1 MPKTD
6 IDYSNTIIYKITCKD
21 HEIKDVYVGHTTN
34 FVQRKHAHKQCC
46 NNPKSSDCML
56 YKTIRE
62 KGGWSNW
69 KMEIINFF
77 NCHDHYEARKK
88 EQEYFIS
95 LNANL
100 NSIEPMPKPKAK
112 PDQQII
118 ECATL
123 ALSDKMVTENLPKNA
138 VKYSCDLCDFKCCKL
153 SNWKSHI
160 TTNKHKTVTNSDSL
174 VTENATPY
182 ICNKCSKVYCSRNG
196 LWVHSKKCNKSEE
209 NAAYDQEPDTSLIM
223 QLIKQ
228 NQEIQKQN
236 QEMQK
241 QILDIC
247 KNGLVNN
254 SVTQVNSHNKTFN
267 LQVFLN
273 EDCKDAM
280 NITDFVNSI
289 QLQLS
294 DLEHVGQVGYVE
306 GISNIIIKNLKALDV
321 TKRPVHCTDPKRETI
336 YIKDGDVWEKDE
348 DDNKKLRKMIRSVA
362 FRNCKNTRL
371 FKEKYPECMDG
382 DSKYSDI
389 YNKIIIE
396 VMGGDPKSNDI
407 EKQNKIMKNIAKV
420 MTIDKST
427 FS

>member
-1 MPKTD
+1 MATDFTPFTPITPK
-6 IDYSNTIIYKITCKD
+6 IFVCEICTIS
-21 HEIKDVYVGHTTN
+21 
-34 FVQRKHAHKQCC
+34 C
-46 NNPKSSDCML
+46 NKKSDWN
-56 YKTIRE
+56 R
-62 KGGWSNW
+62 
-69 KMEIINFF
+69 
-77 NCHDHYEARKK
+77 
-88 EQEYFIS
+88 
-95 LNANL
+95 
-100 NSIEPMPKPKAK
+100 
-112 PDQQII
+112 
-118 ECATL
+118 
-123 ALSDKMVTENLPKNA
+123 
-138 VKYSCDLCDFKCCKL
+138 
-153 SNWKSHI
+153 HI
-160 TTNKHKTVTNSDSL
+160 QTNKHIINQKGGFGNIL
-174 VTENATPY
+174 ATPATPF
-182 ICNKCSKVYCSRNG
+182 ICECGKKYTDRTG
-196 LWVHSKKCNKSEE
+196 LWKHKKKCCIG
-209 NAAYDQEPDTSLIM
+209 AVITIPTEPDPEPEQLNNNDLITY
-223 QLIKQ
+223 LINENKDLK
-228 NQEIQKQN
+228 NMIMEV
-236 QEMQK
+236 
-241 QILDIC
+241 C
-247 KNGLVNN
+247 KNGN
-254 SVTQVNSHNKTFN
+254 SGNHNTINSHNKTFN

-280 NITDFVNSI
+280 NVTDFVNSI

-407 EKQNKIMKNIAKV
+407 DKQNKIMKNIAKV